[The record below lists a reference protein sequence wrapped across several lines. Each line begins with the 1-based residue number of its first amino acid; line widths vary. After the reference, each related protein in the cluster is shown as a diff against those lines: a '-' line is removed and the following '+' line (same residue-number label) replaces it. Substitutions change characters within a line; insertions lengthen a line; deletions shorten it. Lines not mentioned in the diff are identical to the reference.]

1 MFSGPTRLV
10 TSQHVSAWGRAD
22 SFEDQRPDPASGV
35 QRLQGDRL
43 GDGDDRKS

>member
-10 TSQHVSAWGRAD
+10 TSQHAERVGPCWT
-22 SFEDQRPDPASGV
+22 FEDQRPDPASGV